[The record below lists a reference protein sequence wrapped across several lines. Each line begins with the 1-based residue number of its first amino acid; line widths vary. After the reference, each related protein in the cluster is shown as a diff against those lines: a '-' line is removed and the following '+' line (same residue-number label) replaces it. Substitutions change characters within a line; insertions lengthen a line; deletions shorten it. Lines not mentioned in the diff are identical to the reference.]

1 MGQDTW
7 EQLIQKSLLF
17 LPRLGTALLV
27 LLVFWLLARGL
38 ARVVLRLTVR
48 GRLDTGLARYLAEAA
63 RIFLLLF
70 GVVTALGTLGLDVT
84 ALVAGLGLTTFA
96 LGFALRDILSNALSG
111 VLVLLYKPFHVGDH
125 ISVKGLE
132 GKVIEINLRYTV
144 LEQQSKRMLIPSSLL
159 FSEPVTVVAAKPAKS
174 AIPETISPEDPVR
187 VEPERH

>member
-111 VLVLLYKPFHVGDH
+111 VLVLLYKPFHLGDY
-125 ISVKGLE
+125 ITVKGLE
-132 GKVIEINLRYTV
+132 GQVIEINLRYTV

-159 FSEPVTVVAAKPAKS
+159 FSEPVTVMAAKPTKS
-174 AIPETISPEDPVR
+174 QMPETISPEDPVR